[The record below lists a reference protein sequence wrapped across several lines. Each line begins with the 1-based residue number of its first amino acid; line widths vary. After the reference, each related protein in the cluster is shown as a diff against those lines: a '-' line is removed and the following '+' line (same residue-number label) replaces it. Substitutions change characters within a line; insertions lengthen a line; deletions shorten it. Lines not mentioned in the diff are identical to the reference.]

1 MSIDRKGFLASI
13 PLFAAL
19 TPKFVKEEEPPVT
32 MIQPAEDAPFKRMV
46 YQSSEM
52 TQWIS
57 VSRTTRVP

>member
-19 TPKFVKEEEPPVT
+19 TPKFLKEEESPITV
-32 MIQPAEDAPFKRMV
+32 IQPAEDAPFKRMV

-52 TQWIS
+52 THWIS
-57 VSRTTRVP
+57 VSYTTRVP

>member
-32 MIQPAEDAPFKRMV
+32 VIQPAEDAPFKRML
-46 YQSSEM
+46 YQSSNM
-52 TQWIS
+52 TQCIVFS
-57 VSRTTRVP
+57 VRSF